1 MRNGAGVFALAAE
14 ECWAWRAALWPDRA
28 ARAIGET
35 AGDAPEA
42 GPWSADHPAGDVIQ
56 QITRRRAVDGREALS
71 GWIRVP
77 LAAGQRSASVHVAF
91 CPPLPHAPQM
101 TVQQCEGPPA
111 RIRAVQVLPYGT
123 RLDVKLV
130 QPSPAPVDLLL
141 EFTAQAA
148 GTDPGGDAS
157 ASR

>member
-1 MRNGAGVFALAAE
+1 
-14 ECWAWRAALWPDRA
+14 
-28 ARAIGET
+28 
-35 AGDAPEA
+35 
-42 GPWSADHPAGDVIQ
+42 VIQ

-77 LAAGQRSASVHVAF
+77 LAGGQRNASVHVAF
-91 CPPLPHAPQM
+91 CPPLRAPQM
-101 TVQQCEGPPA
+101 TVQQREGPPA

-130 QPSPAPVDLLL
+130 QPSPAAADLLL

-148 GTDPGGDAS
+148 ETDPGSGPP